1 MFIFKCFCSVLHHF
15 LAEHRGSMTVT
26 DMCCMRGMDLPGHMW
41 GALVDP
47 LSDPESYKGIVG
59 LHLLLRVFRC
69 VAA

>member
-1 MFIFKCFCSVLHHF
+1 
-15 LAEHRGSMTVT
+15 MTVT
-26 DMCCMRGMDLPGHMW
+26 DMCCMRGMDPPGHVW

-47 LSDPESYKGIVG
+47 RSDSESYKGIMG